1 MYSYKYDTETGGL
14 LLIDTLSQ
22 FSKEPRPVYSRELD
36 LLGFDKIWKYEKT
49 DEAPYLWAEA
59 QFYFYRGKRVAKT
72 IGGSLYERPNIE
84 LETDETGNEIL
95 PEGSILQPVDVAAMV
110 EKNHNL
116 IEILECEAVK
126 KIYDVYKRYS
136 KKLDCFHVAFSG
148 GKDSIVLLELV
159 KRALPANSFIVVFG
173 DTGMEFPDTYETVN
187 VVEAQCKAD
196 GVAFYRASSHL
207 KPEESW
213 RLFGPPSR
221 VLRWCCSVHKSVPQT
236 LKLREILGKN
246 DYSGMD
252 FVGVRAHESVARS
265 DYEYENFGKKQKGQY
280 SYNPLLEW
288 GSAEVWLYIYRRKLP
303 INTAYK
309 KGNGRVG
316 CIFCPL
322 GSGGKSDWFRQEC
335 YPNEVRRFT
344 SLIRSLVLNGTEK
357 GYIENGGWVERR
369 NGRDIAKNEPN
380 YFEQIRDGKFKIIV
394 KNAKTNWKEWLK
406 TLGELPFEIECQ
418 TYEDGTYAVIVPD
431 TISNTP
437 LGKMLRIIL
446 HKAAYCVS
454 CGVCETNC
462 RNGCISFKTGVHIES
477 CIHCGQC
484 HNIEEGCLA
493 FHSLALPETIG
504 SKTMSLNTFSDH
516 APKLEWVRNFF
527 AQQEKFLNENS
538 LGRMQIAFFRR
549 FLSDACLIAG
559 KGKKTVVTDFAHK
572 IIEIGWD
579 TTTAWG
585 LILTNL
591 VCTNPQMRWYADTIP
606 AGSKIT
612 RKDAEEM
619 LQALS
624 VSEKDA
630 RSIIKSFARLC
641 ALPLGT
647 KLSWGEVTLIGQT
660 LQVLSRSRCNLRDS
674 DGDVIL
680 YALYKFAEACD
691 GYYEFTLSRLMD
703 FTVDSA
709 GVSPAEIFGL
719 SREEMEQFLNSLSR
733 SRPEFVSYTATHDL
747 EVIRLADDKKASDVL
762 SLFQGARK

>member
-246 DYSGMD
+246 DYSGMA
-252 FVGVRAHESVARS
+252 FVGVRAAESAARA
-265 DYEYENFGKKQKGQY
+265 DYEFEMDDQKIKGQKTR
-280 SYNPLLEW
+280 NPIIEW
-288 GSAEVWLYIYRRKLP
+288 SSAEVWLYIFLRKLQ
-303 INTAYK
+303 INKAYI
-309 KGNGRVG
+309 KGNQRAG
-316 CIFCPL
+316 CLLCPMSL
-322 GSGGKSDWFRQEC
+322 KTDYIKKTC
-335 YPNEVRRFT
+335 YPKEFGFLESILQRHYSKAN
-344 SLIRSLVLNGTEK
+344 
-357 GYIENGGWVERR
+357 IENGYWCSRI
-369 NGRDIAKNEPN
+369 NGTSLKDNT
-380 YFEQIRDGKFKIIV
+380 QKIHESIV
-394 KNAKTNWKEWLK
+394 GTNIVITVSKPSSSISEWLR
-406 TLGELPFEIECQ
+406 TLGEVSLPYHVTENENGF
-418 TYEDGTYAVIVPD
+418 
-431 TISNTP
+431 TIRFPQKLSQKEVLERSYLTA
-437 LGKMLRIIL
+437 II
-446 HKAAYCVS
+446 HKATYCIG
-454 CGVCETNC
+454 CGFCESNC
-462 RNGCISFKTGVHIES
+462 PNECLSVVNGLRVKDCK
-477 CIHCGQC
+477 HCQMCNKIDG
-484 HNIEEGCLA
+484 GCLVYK
-493 FHSLALPETIG
+493 SLRFPNTYGE
-504 SKTMSLNTFSDH
+504 KTMRYLDCFNTH
-516 APKLEWVRNFF
+516 APKTDWLSDFF
-527 AQQEKFLNENS
+527 ARENVFLTENS
-538 LGRMQIAFFRR
+538 LGPEQKKNFRT
-549 FLSDACLIAG
+549 FLKECSLI
-559 KGKKTVVTDFAHK
+559 
-572 IIEIGWD
+572 
-579 TTTAWG
+579 
-585 LILTNL
+585 N
-591 VCTNPQMRWYADTIP
+591 
-606 AGSKIT
+606 
-612 RKDAEEM
+612 KDGF
-619 LQALS
+619 S
-624 VSEKDA
+624 
-630 RSIIKSFARLC
+630 SFARLLKNIGWDDFI
-641 ALPLGT
+641 ALELLLCNLAYNSQFNWYIKNMQIGTIYDRESIIQMLKKQGNKDNASKHITSAYKRFCELPIGT
-647 KLSWGEVTLIGQT
+647 KLHFGEVTKKNEFLKT
-660 LQVLSRSRCNLRDS
+660 LKRTKTVIPDDDVVLYS
-674 DGDVIL
+674 
-680 YALYKFAEACD
+680 LYKFAEACD